1 MADTRIAAETRTEFG
16 KGAARRTRR
25 AGKVPAVL
33 YGHGTDPVHL
43 AFDTVEFA
51 AVLRENGRNA
61 LLTITG
67 LGGQPPLA
75 LAKSIVRDPIKGF
88 FEHVDLVL
96 VRRGEKVQVDV
107 RIVILG
113 EAASGTLVFQNEDTL
128 TIEADATDIPEEITV
143 VIEDAEIGTQ
153 FNAGDIRL
161 PDGAVLVTDPEILV
175 VNVTEA
181 PTEEAME
188 EEIDAEGAGVE
199 EDASED
205 EVAETGVSSEAASGD
220 ESSEG
225 AAGASSESSGSD
237 ES

>member
-1 MADTRIAAETRTEFG
+1 MADTRIAAEPRTEFG

-43 AFDTVEFA
+43 SFDTVEFA

-67 LGGQPPLA
+67 LEGQPPMA

-107 RIVILG
+107 RLVLMG
-113 EAASGTLVFQNEDTL
+113 DAASGTLVFQNEDTL
-128 TIEADATDIPEEITV
+128 TIEADATDIPEEIPV

-153 FNAGDIRL
+153 INAGDIRL
-161 PDGAVLVTDPEILV
+161 PDGAVLVTDTDILV

-188 EEIDAEGAGVE
+188 EEIDTEGAGVE

-205 EVAETGVSSEAASGD
+205 EAAETGESSEAASGD
-220 ESSEG
+220 GSGEG
-225 AAGASSESSGSD
+225 AEASSSDAD

>member
-43 AFDTVEFA
+43 SFDTVEFA

-67 LGGQPPLA
+67 LEGQPPMA

-107 RIVILG
+107 RLVLMG
-113 EAASGTLVFQNEDTL
+113 DAASGTLVFQNEDTL
-128 TIEADATDIPEEITV
+128 TIEADATNIPEEIPV

-153 FNAGDIRL
+153 INAGDIRL
-161 PDGAVLVTDPEILV
+161 PDGAELVTDADILV

-205 EVAETGVSSEAASGD
+205 EAAETGESSEAASGD
-220 ESSEG
+220 GSGEG
-225 AAGASSESSGSD
+225 AEASSSSAD

>member
-1 MADTRIAAETRTEFG
+1 MADTRIAAEPRTEFG

-43 AFDTVEFA
+43 SFDTVEFA

-67 LGGQPPLA
+67 LEGQPPMA

-107 RIVILG
+107 RLVLMG
-113 EAASGTLVFQNEDTL
+113 DAASGTLVFQNEDTL
-128 TIEADATDIPEEITV
+128 TIEADATNIPEEIPV

-153 FNAGDIRL
+153 INAGDIRL
-161 PDGAVLVTDPEILV
+161 PDGAELVTDADILV
-175 VNVTEA
+175 INVTEA

-205 EVAETGVSSEAASGD
+205 EAAETGESSEAASGD
-220 ESSEG
+220 GSGEG
-225 AAGASSESSGSD
+225 AEASSSSAD

>member
-1 MADTRIAAETRTEFG
+1 MADTRIAAEPRTEFG

-43 AFDTVEFA
+43 SFDTVEFA

-67 LGGQPPLA
+67 LEGQPPLA

-107 RIVILG
+107 RLVLMG
-113 EAASGTLVFQNEDTL
+113 DAASGTLVFQNEDTL
-128 TIEADATDIPEEITV
+128 TIEADATDIPEEIPV

-153 FNAGDIRL
+153 INAGDIRL
-161 PDGAVLVTDPEILV
+161 PDGAELVTDADILV

-205 EVAETGVSSEAASGD
+205 EAAETGESSEAASGD
-220 ESSEG
+220 GSGEG
-225 AAGASSESSGSD
+225 AEASSSGAD

>member
-43 AFDTVEFA
+43 SFDTVEFA

-67 LGGQPPLA
+67 LEGQPPMA

-107 RIVILG
+107 RLVIMG
-113 EAASGTLVFQNEDTL
+113 DAASGTLVFQNEDTL
-128 TIEADATDIPEEITV
+128 TIEADATNIPEEIPV

-153 FNAGDIRL
+153 INAGDIRL
-161 PDGAVLVTDPEILV
+161 PDGAELVTDADILV

-205 EVAETGVSSEAASGD
+205 EAAETGESSEAASGD
-220 ESSEG
+220 GSGEG
-225 AAGASSESSGSD
+225 AQASSSDAD

>member
-113 EAASGTLVFQNEDTL
+113 EAAAGTLVFQNEDTL
-128 TIEADATDIPEEITV
+128 TIEADATNIPEEITV
-143 VIEDAEIGTQ
+143 VIEDAAIGTQ
-153 FNAGDIRL
+153 FLAGDIRL
-161 PDGAVLVTDPEILV
+161 PDGAELVTDAEILV

-188 EEIDAEGAGVE
+188 EEIDTEGAGVE

-205 EVAETGVSSEAASGD
+205 EAAETGESSEAASGD

-225 AAGASSESSGSD
+225 ASSESSGSD

>member
-1 MADTRIAAETRTEFG
+1 MADTRIAAEPRTEFG

-43 AFDTVEFA
+43 SFDTVEFA

-67 LGGQPPLA
+67 LEGQPPMA

-107 RIVILG
+107 RLVLMG
-113 EAASGTLVFQNEDTL
+113 DAASGTLVFQNEDTL
-128 TIEADATDIPEEITV
+128 TIEADATNIPEEIPV

-153 FNAGDIRL
+153 INAGDIRL
-161 PDGAVLVTDPEILV
+161 PDGAELVTDADILV
-175 VNVTEA
+175 INVTEA

-205 EVAETGVSSEAASGD
+205 EAAETGESSEAASGD
-220 ESSEG
+220 GSGEG
-225 AAGASSESSGSD
+225 AEASSSDAD

>member
-1 MADTRIAAETRTEFG
+1 MAEIKIAAENRTEFG

-67 LGGQPPLA
+67 LEGQPPMA

-107 RIVILG
+107 RVVIMG
-113 EAASGTLVFQNEDTL
+113 EPAAGSLVFQNEDTL
-128 TIEADATDIPEEITV
+128 TIEADATNIPEEIPV

-153 FNAGDIRL
+153 INAGDIRL
-161 PDGAVLVTDPEILV
+161 PDGAELVTDADILV

-205 EVAETGVSSEAASGD
+205 EAAETGESSEAASGD
-220 ESSEG
+220 GSGEG
-225 AAGASSESSGSD
+225 AEASSSSAD

>member
-1 MADTRIAAETRTEFG
+1 MADEIRIAAESRTEFG
-16 KGAARRTRR
+16 KGAARRVRR
-25 AGKVPAVL
+25 AGKVPGVL

-51 AVLRENGRNA
+51 KVLRENGRNA
-61 LLTITG
+61 LLTVTG
-67 LGGQPPLA
+67 LGGQPPMA

-107 RIVILG
+107 RVVIMG
-113 EAASGTLVFQNEDTL
+113 EAAAGTLVFQNEDTL
-128 TIEADATDIPEEITV
+128 TVEADATNIPEEITV

-153 FNAGDIRL
+153 FLAGEIRL
-161 PDGAVLVTDPEILV
+161 PDGAELISDPELLV

-188 EEIDAEGAGVE
+188 EEIDTEGAGVE
-199 EDASED
+199 EDASE
-205 EVAETGVSSEAASGD
+205 EEAAETGESSEAADGD
-220 ESSEG
+220 QPAEGSSD
-225 AAGASSESSGSD
+225 ASESSD

>member
-1 MADTRIAAETRTEFG
+1 MADTRIAAEPRTEFG

-43 AFDTVEFA
+43 SFDTVEFA

-67 LGGQPPLA
+67 LEGQSPMA

-107 RIVILG
+107 RLVLMG
-113 EAASGTLVFQNEDTL
+113 DAASGTLVFQNEDTL
-128 TIEADATDIPEEITV
+128 TIEADATNIPEEIPV

-153 FNAGDIRL
+153 INAGDIRL
-161 PDGAVLVTDPEILV
+161 PDGAELVTDADILV

-205 EVAETGVSSEAASGD
+205 EAAETGESSEAASGD
-220 ESSEG
+220 GSGEG
-225 AAGASSESSGSD
+225 AEASSSDAD

>member
-1 MADTRIAAETRTEFG
+1 MADTRIAAEPRTEFG

-43 AFDTVEFA
+43 SFDTVEFA

-67 LGGQPPLA
+67 LQGQPPMA

-153 FNAGDIRL
+153 INAGDIRL
-161 PDGAVLVTDPEILV
+161 PDGAELVTDADILV

-199 EDASED
+199 EDASE
-205 EVAETGVSSEAASGD
+205 EEAAETGESSEAASGD
-220 ESSEG
+220 GSGEG
-225 AAGASSESSGSD
+225 AEASSSDAD

>member
-1 MADTRIAAETRTEFG
+1 MADEVRIAAETRTEFG

-25 AGKVPAVL
+25 AGKVPGVL

-51 AVLRENGRNA
+51 AALRENGRNA

-67 LGGQPPLA
+67 LGGQPQLA
-75 LAKSIVRDPIKGF
+75 LTKSIARDPIKGF
-88 FEHVDLVL
+88 FEHIDLVL

-107 RIVILG
+107 RVVIVG

-128 TIEADATDIPEEITV
+128 TVEADATNIPEEISV

-153 FNAGDIRL
+153 FLAGDIRL
-161 PDGAVLVTDPEILV
+161 PDGAELVSDPELLV

-188 EEIDAEGAGVE
+188 EEIDTEGAGVE

-205 EVAETGVSSEAASGD
+205 EAAETGESSEAASGD
-220 ESSEG
+220 ESAEG
-225 AAGASSESSGSD
+225 SGESAESSD

>member
-1 MADTRIAAETRTEFG
+1 MADTRIAAEPRTEFG

-43 AFDTVEFA
+43 SFDTVEFA

-67 LGGQPPLA
+67 LEGQPPMA

-107 RIVILG
+107 RLVLMG
-113 EAASGTLVFQNEDTL
+113 DAASGTLVFQNEDTL
-128 TIEADATDIPEEITV
+128 TIEADATNIPEEIPV

-153 FNAGDIRL
+153 INAGDIRL
-161 PDGAVLVTDPEILV
+161 PDGAELVTGADILV

-205 EVAETGVSSEAASGD
+205 EAAETGESSEAASGD
-220 ESSEG
+220 GSGEG
-225 AAGASSESSGSD
+225 AEASSSDAD

>member
-67 LGGQPPLA
+67 LEGQPPLA

-107 RIVILG
+107 RLVLMG
-113 EAASGTLVFQNEDTL
+113 DAASGSLVFQNEDTL
-128 TIEADATDIPEEITV
+128 TIEADATNIPEEIPV

-153 FNAGDIRL
+153 INAGDIRL
-161 PDGAVLVTDPEILV
+161 PDGAELVTDADILV

-188 EEIDAEGAGVE
+188 EEIDTEGAGVE

-205 EVAETGVSSEAASGD
+205 EAAETGESSEAASGD
-220 ESSEG
+220 GSGEG
-225 AAGASSESSGSD
+225 AEASSSNTES
-237 ES
+237 

>member
-1 MADTRIAAETRTEFG
+1 MADEIRIAAETRTEFG
-16 KGAARRTRR
+16 KGAARRVRR
-25 AGKVPAVL
+25 AGKVPGVL

-43 AFDTVEFA
+43 AFNTVEFA

-67 LGGQPPLA
+67 LGGQAPMA

-107 RIVILG
+107 RVVIMG

-128 TIEADATDIPEEITV
+128 TVEADATNIPEEITV

-153 FNAGDIRL
+153 FLAGEIRL
-161 PDGAVLVTDPEILV
+161 PDGAELISDPELLV

-188 EEIDAEGAGVE
+188 EEIDTEGAGVE
-199 EDASED
+199 EDVSEAEAD
-205 EVAETGVSSEAASGD
+205 ETGESSEAADGDQPAEGGDSGT
-220 ESSEG
+220 
-225 AAGASSESSGSD
+225 SESSD

>member
-1 MADTRIAAETRTEFG
+1 MADEIRIAAESRTEFG
-16 KGAARRTRR
+16 KGAARRVRR
-25 AGKVPAVL
+25 AGKVPGVL

-67 LGGQPPLA
+67 LGGQPPMA

-107 RIVILG
+107 RVVIMG

-128 TIEADATDIPEEITV
+128 TVEADATDIPEEITV
-143 VIEDAEIGTQ
+143 VIEDAAIGTQ
-153 FNAGDIRL
+153 FLAGDIRL
-161 PDGAVLVTDPEILV
+161 PDGAELVSDPELLV

-188 EEIDAEGAGVE
+188 EEIDTEGAGVE
-199 EDASED
+199 EDTPEAEAD
-205 EVAETGVSSEAASGD
+205 ETGESSEAASGD
-220 ESSEG
+220 EPSEG
-225 AAGASSESSGSD
+225 STESSD

>member
-1 MADTRIAAETRTEFG
+1 MADTRIAAEPRTEFG

-43 AFDTVEFA
+43 SFDTVEFA

-67 LGGQPPLA
+67 LEGQPPMA

-107 RIVILG
+107 RLVLMG
-113 EAASGTLVFQNEDTL
+113 DAASGTLVFQNEDTL
-128 TIEADATDIPEEITV
+128 TIEADATNIPEEIPV

-153 FNAGDIRL
+153 INAGDIRL
-161 PDGAVLVTDPEILV
+161 PDGAELVTDADILV

-205 EVAETGVSSEAASGD
+205 EAAETGESSEAASGD
-220 ESSEG
+220 GSGEG
-225 AAGASSESSGSD
+225 AQASSSDAD

>member
-1 MADTRIAAETRTEFG
+1 MADEVRIAAETRTEFG

-25 AGKVPAVL
+25 AGKVPGVL

-67 LGGQPPLA
+67 LGGQPQLA
-75 LAKSIVRDPIKGF
+75 LTKSIARDPIKGF

-107 RIVILG
+107 RVVIMG

-128 TIEADATDIPEEITV
+128 TVEADATNIPEEITV
-143 VIEDAEIGTQ
+143 VIEEAEIGTQ
-153 FNAGDIRL
+153 FLAGDIRL
-161 PDGAVLVTDPEILV
+161 PDGAELVSDPELLV

-188 EEIDAEGAGVE
+188 EEIDTEGAGVE
-199 EDASED
+199 EEVSE
-205 EVAETGVSSEAASGD
+205 EEAAETGESSEAADGD
-220 ESSEG
+220 QPAQGGGSS
-225 AAGASSESSGSD
+225 ASSD

>member
-1 MADTRIAAETRTEFG
+1 MAEVRIQAEARTEFG

-25 AGKVPAVL
+25 AGKIPGVL

-67 LGGQPPLA
+67 LSGQPPMA

-107 RIVILG
+107 RVVIMG

-128 TIEADATDIPEEITV
+128 TIEADATNIPEEITV
-143 VIEDAEIGTQ
+143 VIEDAEMNTQ
-153 FNAGDIRL
+153 FLAGEIRL
-161 PDGAVLVTDPEILV
+161 PDGAELVSDPELLV

-181 PTEEAME
+181 PTEDAME
-188 EEIDAEGAGVE
+188 EEIDTEGAGVE
-199 EDASED
+199 EDTPESEA
-205 EVAETGVSSEAASGD
+205 AETGESSEAASGD
-220 ESSEG
+220 QPAEAGDRSS
-225 AAGASSESSGSD
+225 SD
-237 ES
+237 EG